1 MVTQTNEA
9 IEERIVA
16 WLQAVKPKA
25 TVADIL
31 SSDLIETRILDSM
44 QFLDF
49 VFFLNEL
56 CETDVSRRVT
66 VDNMRSLR
74 KIVAFVEGQMSEKA
88 PAS

>member
-1 MVTQTNEA
+1 MVTQTTQA
-9 IEERIVA
+9 IEDRLIA

-25 TVADIL
+25 TVADIR

-56 CETDVSRRVT
+56 CETDVSQRVT
-66 VDNMRSLR
+66 VDDMRTLQR
-74 KIVAFVEGQMSEKA
+74 IVSFVEGQMSEKA